1 MKKKN
6 LFTVTGILIV
16 VLAFAGCGGD
26 DGGDPYVNVTAST
39 SEGVVTGFG
48 SVIVN
53 GVPYDSSSATVS
65 VEGSPAAEVDL
76 RVGMVVSVK
85 GSYDSAAG
93 TGTAD
98 SIVYADHLQGP
109 IAAVDLA
116 AKSLTVLG
124 QTIVVDVMTQFR
136 NTTDIT
142 TLVVGDIVEVSG
154 HPDHTGTIR
163 ATYIEKKAVGSE
175 YEIKGTVS
183 NLNIT
188 AKTFTLR
195 VSPLS
200 PAVTVTYAGVTLPV
214 GVVDGAYVEVK
225 TGADISGVTI
235 SASAVEVE
243 TEVEITENDHVEIE
257 GYVTD
262 FVSLSEFRVSGILV
276 NAGGLSIV
284 GIGNGVAVEV
294 EGTYSGGV
302 LVASAV
308 EMHHPCDVMLEGYVA
323 DKTSSSFTV
332 LGKTVTVTDTT
343 EFEDGISINPIRTF
357 SFADIGN
364 GDYLEVVGYL
374 DDATGHIVAGAVKR
388 RDAIDRAVVQGVVT
402 SSTVASSLV
411 VLGITVSVDLA
422 TEFRDADDLAISAA
436 TFFSLLISNSTT
448 VEATWETY
456 TSLAEPATKLEIE

>member
-6 LFTVTGILIV
+6 IFRVAGILIV

-26 DGGDPYVNVTAST
+26 DGAAPYVTAST

-53 GVPYDSSSATVS
+53 GVPYESSSATVS
-65 VEGSPAAEVDL
+65 VDGNPAAEENL

-85 GSYDSAAG
+85 GTYNHSAG

-98 SIVYADHLQGP
+98 SIVYADDLQGP
-109 IAAVDLA
+109 IAAVDVA

-124 QTIVVDVMTQFR
+124 QAIVVDVMTQYR

-142 TLVVGDIVEVSG
+142 TLLAGDIVEVSG

-163 ATYIEKKAVGSE
+163 ATYIEKKTVGSE
-175 YEIKGTVS
+175 YEIKGIVS
-183 NLNIT
+183 NLDLT
-188 AKTFTLR
+188 AETFTLKI
-195 VSPLS
+195 SPLS
-200 PAVTVTYAGVTLPV
+200 PAITVDFTGVTLPA

-235 SASAVEVE
+235 TASEVE
-243 TEVEITENDHVEIE
+243 LESDVEISENDHVEIE

-262 FVSLSEFRVSGILV
+262 FVSLGDFKVNGVPV
-276 NAGGLSIV
+276 NAGALSVI
-284 GIGNGVAVEV
+284 GIADGVSVEV

-302 LVASAV
+302 LVASEV
-308 EMHHPCDVMLEGYVA
+308 EMHHPCDVMLEGDVA

-343 EFEDGISINPIRTF
+343 EFEDSISINPIRTF

-364 GDYLEVVGYL
+364 GDHLEVVGYL
-374 DDATGHIVAGAVKR
+374 DNATGHIVAGAVKR
-388 RDAIDRAVVQGVVT
+388 HDAIDRAVVQGVVT
-402 SSTVASSLV
+402 SSTDTSSLV

-422 TEFRDADDLAISAA
+422 TEFRDAYDVAVDAT
-436 TFFSLLISNSTT
+436 TFFGLLINDAT
-448 VEATWETY
+448 VEATWEPY
-456 TSLAEPATKLEIE
+456 TSLAEPATELEIE

>member
-16 VLAFAGCGGD
+16 VLAFVGCGGD
-26 DGGDPYVNVTAST
+26 DGGDPYVSVKAST

-53 GVPYDSSSATVS
+53 GVPYNSSNATVS
-65 VEGSPAAEVDL
+65 VDGSPAAEADL

-124 QTIVVDVMTQFR
+124 QTIVVDVMTQYR

-163 ATYIEKKAVGSE
+163 ATYIEKKAAGSE
-175 YEIKGTVS
+175 FEIKGTVS
-183 NLNIT
+183 NLDLT

-195 VSPLS
+195 VSPVSL
-200 PAVTVTYAGVTLPV
+200 AVTVTYAGVTLPV

-262 FVSLSEFRVSGILV
+262 FVSLSEFRVNGISV
-276 NAGGLSIV
+276 NAGSLSIV

-302 LVASAV
+302 LVASEV
-308 EMHHPCDVMLEGYVA
+308 EMHHPCDVMLEGDVGDLTA
-323 DKTSSSFTV
+323 ATITV
-332 LGKTVTVTDTT
+332 LGKTIVLTDTT
-343 EFEDGISINPIRTF
+343 EYEDESSTELRTF
-357 SFADIGN
+357 AFSDIKQ
-364 GDYLEVVGYL
+364 GDHVRVAGHW
-374 DDATGHIVAGAVKR
+374 DDVNNHIVAAAVER
-388 RDAIDRAVVQGVVT
+388 HNALDRAVVQGVVT
-402 SSTVASSLV
+402 SSTVLTSFV
-411 VLGITVSVDLA
+411 TVGITVSVDLA
-422 TEFRDADDLAISAA
+422 TEFSDADDLAISAA
-436 TFFSLLISNSTT
+436 AFFNLLINDATT
-448 VEATWETY
+448 VEATWEPF
-456 TSLAEPATKLEIE
+456 TSLTDPATELEIE